1 MSKVCLQRVE
11 GPNMRRFYTM
21 QVQPNLFG
29 GFAVVREWGRIGQS
43 GTGPKPSSPPRPR
56 RWTPWSGSAAIRSG
70 ADIRKTRRSPYKS
83 LCLHLWR

>member
-43 GTGPKPSSPPRPR
+43 GTVAETIFPTEAEALDAMERQRRHKERRGYQENPP
-56 RWTPWSGSAAIRSG
+56 I
-70 ADIRKTRRSPYKS
+70 S
-83 LCLHLWR
+83 L